1 MRPRLELNPVSHN
14 EAKLYLIPSKF
25 TSNIFTALFKL
36 VNAEVA
42 FEFPLATVCIIFKA
56 LVVVL
61 ALNLVA
67 SSDALFTTFE
77 MELVELM
84 MDVMSTSRATS
95 AQKLAPT
102 RVRQKSMN
110 TACNTAHAH
119 LEAFD
124 FPLSTPQQQQQ
135 QTRMK

>member
-67 SSDALFTTFE
+67 WNRTNYREPA
-77 MELVELM
+77 
-84 MDVMSTSRATS
+84 RI
-95 AQKLAPT
+95 
-102 RVRQKSMN
+102 R
-110 TACNTAHAH
+110 TANMQVSGQRTCRYQDSEHTGIRTVNMQV
-119 LEAFD
+119 
-124 FPLSTPQQQQQ
+124 SGQ
-135 QTRMK
+135 